1 MDVQIPCSVCTKVKK
16 KNNICTVSTEF
27 ARYNMIVM
35 SVQRSGDTRGAYDD
49 RSCTLAIKYTT
60 EDKCVKFYGIF
71 KRDKFLNDV

>member
-1 MDVQIPCSVCTKVKK
+1 
-16 KNNICTVSTEF
+16 
-27 ARYNMIVM
+27 M

-71 KRDKFLNDV
+71 KRKKFTNDI